1 MFLRRSPA
9 PRRMRSRSALKSSLP
24 RYCPSVSVSPRR
36 TRGSVRRS
44 VMNSAELFLKFLSL
58 FSAMLGPLL
67 TPLHALYRAG
77 ENTTEKIVW
86 SLRRHRPPCGS
97 LHVFDEDTTVGA
109 RTPDLGEI
117 HAQLARLAP
126 GGVRSV
132 HFPGVLVLGPP
143 VFFLLFRCARVQ
155 DVAFVI
161 EHLLDD
167 VPELISRP
175 PHDSASVV
183 YVLLLDLEVG
193 EATRRLL
200 AHYTVGLIR
209 DRICY
214 ASWLVRGAR
223 RGRSLLLGRSPAS
236 AFRRAVLVPRGP
248 AEDLRVPVDGGQ
260 GPLQS
265 IENPLQL
272 HPQAHLGLH
281 ALDLQLDLVEVHI
294 YPNVHLHQVGQ
305 LGAQRYV
312 GS

>member
-9 PRRMRSRSALKSSLP
+9 PRRMRSRSALISSLP

-36 TRGSVRRS
+36 TRGSRRRS
-44 VMNSAELFLKFLSL
+44 VMNSTELFLKFLSL
-58 FSAMLGPLL
+58 FSAMLDPLL

-86 SLRRHRPPCGS
+86 SLRHRPSCGS
-97 LHVFDEDTTVGA
+97 LHVFDEDTTAGA

-132 HFPGVLVLGPP
+132 HFSCVLVCVLVLDPP
-143 VFFLLFRCARVQ
+143 IFFLLFRCVRVQ

-167 VPELISRP
+167 ITELISRP

-223 RGRSLLLGRSPAS
+223 RGRYLLLGRSPAS
-236 AFRRAVLVPRGP
+236 AFRRPVSVPRGP
-248 AEDLRVPVDGGQ
+248 TEDLRVPVDGGQ
-260 GPLQS
+260 GPLQ
-265 IENPLQL
+265 L
-272 HPQAHLGLH
+272 HPQARLGLH

-294 YPNVHLHQVGQ
+294 YPNVHLHEVGQ